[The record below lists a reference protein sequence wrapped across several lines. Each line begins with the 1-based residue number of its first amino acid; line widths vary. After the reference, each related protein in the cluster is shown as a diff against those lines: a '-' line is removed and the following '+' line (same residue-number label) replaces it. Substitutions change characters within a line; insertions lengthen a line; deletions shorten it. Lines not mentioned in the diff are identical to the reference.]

1 MTADKNGMLDI
12 KVGNNNIKYTV
23 FGYGE
28 FIKYCT
34 TKPKHEICSE
44 ESSKIKSSEGGWSG
58 TDTWE
63 TAVKYAKHG
72 WDAGIKEMQDYL
84 QTDST
89 LINVEHSLVGH
100 AVDVGRFLQGV
111 PDTMVTFYDDSYRNK
126 APLTVYTKLT
136 YLADVEGKDAME
148 YTSRILET
156 IAILNRTFNVKLV
169 GVFDSINTDVVDN
182 ERCTNMLLVNIKDT
196 DERFVL
202 NNLAFAYNPAFFRRF
217 WFKWLETTSM
227 WASGYGS
234 CPDGVF
240 GENKIGKALTD
251 ILPPQEQVVFMPDVY
266 HRHEIDPVDIAKKA
280 IAEQMEKQKR

>member
-1 MTADKNGMLDI
+1 MTVDENGMLSVDDI
-12 KVGNNNIKYTV
+12 KYAV

-28 FIKYCT
+28 FINFGT
-34 TKPKHEICSE
+34 TTPKHENCKE
-44 ESSKIKSSEGGWSG
+44 ESSKKECSEGGWSG

-72 WDAGIKEMQDYL
+72 WDAGIKNMQDYL

-136 YLADVEGKDAME
+136 YLADVSGENAME
-148 YTSRILET
+148 YTSKILET

-169 GVFDSINTDVVDN
+169 GVFDSINKHT
-182 ERCTNMLLVNIKDT
+182 TNMVLVNIKDT

-227 WASGYGS
+227 WSQGYGS
-234 CPDGVF
+234 CPDGTF
-240 GENKIGKALTD
+240 GKNKVGKALTK
-251 ILPPQEQVVFMPDVY
+251 ILPPQEQVIFMPDVY
-266 HRHEIDPVDIAKKA
+266 SRKDIDPVAIAKEA
-280 IAEQMEKQKR
+280 VAEQLQKQQR

>member
-1 MTADKNGMLDI
+1 MAVDENGMLNI
-12 KVGNNNIKYTV
+12 GSIKYAV

-28 FIKYCT
+28 FIDYGI
-34 TKPKHEICSE
+34 TKPQHSCCSE
-44 ESSKIKSSEGGWSG
+44 ESSKKKCREGGWSG

-111 PDTMVTFYDDSYRNK
+111 PDTMVSFYDDSYRNK

-136 YLADVEGKDAME
+136 YLADVEGNQAME
-148 YTSRILET
+148 YTSKILET

-169 GVFDSINTDVVDN
+169 GVFDSINN
-182 ERCTNMLLVNIKDT
+182 GITNMVLVKIKDT

-202 NNLAFAYNPAFFRRF
+202 NSLAFAYNPAFFRRF
-217 WFKWLETTSM
+217 WFKWLETTNM
-227 WASGYGS
+227 WSFGYGS
-234 CPDGVF
+234 CPTGTF
-240 GENKIGKALTD
+240 GGSNKITSALTD
-251 ILPPQEQVVFMPDVY
+251 ILPPQEQVIFMPDVY
-266 HRHEIDPVDIAKKA
+266 HRKDINPVAIAKKA
-280 IAEQMEKQKR
+280 VAEQVQKQDR